1 VQWADNSAFRWSHE
15 GRVKRCI
22 FCRQSSDRV
31 RITRQNDQAVEHA
44 GSVQVH
50 YSGLVECWC
59 WWQSCFS
66 EIDVY

>member
-50 YSGLVECWC
+50 YSGLVEC
-59 WWQSCFS
+59 
-66 EIDVY
+66 